1 MTPPD
6 HAGRGAPS
14 RRAFLASLGAAG
26 LSVLPGRRLFAES
39 RDDRVHPLDFVHTHT
54 GEALSLGWLI
64 GGPPHPELQR
74 QVDHFL
80 RDFRNG
86 EVHPIDPA
94 LLDILAGVRGRLGS
108 AEPFH
113 VISGYRSR
121 ATNEMLRRTRGGQA
135 RNSLHIQGKAVDIRL
150 PGVPLARLRDAGLA
164 LGRGGVGYYPS
175 SDFVHLDTGRV
186 RRW

>member
-26 LSVLPGRRLFAES
+26 LSVLPGRRLLAES
-39 RDDRVHPLDFVHTHT
+39 RDDRVRPLDFVHTHT
-54 GEALSLGWLI
+54 GEELSLGFLA
-64 GGPPHPELQR
+64 GGPYEPESLER
-74 QVDHFL
+74 VNRFL

-86 EVHPIDPA
+86 EVHPIDPT
-94 LLDILAGVRGRLGS
+94 LLDLLAAVRGRLGS
-108 AEPFH
+108 GAPFH
-113 VISGYRSR
+113 VISGYRSP

-135 RNSLHIQGKAVDIRL
+135 RNSLHLQGKAVDVRL
-150 PGVPLARLRDAGLA
+150 PGVPLVRLRDAGLA
-164 LGRGGVGYYPS
+164 VGRGGVGYYPA

>member
-26 LSVLPGRRLFAES
+26 LSLLPGRGLLAEA

-64 GGPPHPELQR
+64 GDPPRPEVQE

-86 EVHPIDPA
+86 EEHPIDPA
-94 LLDILAGVRGRLGS
+94 LLDILAAVRGRLG
-108 AEPFH
+108 ATEPFH

-135 RNSLHIQGKAVDIRL
+135 KNSLHLRGQAVDVRL

-164 LGRGGVGYYPS
+164 LRRGGVGYYPA

>member
-26 LSVLPGRRLFAES
+26 LSLLPGRRLFAEA

-64 GGPPHPELQR
+64 GDAPRPEVQQ

-80 RDFRNG
+80 RDFRNS

-94 LLDILAGVRGRLGS
+94 LLDILAAVRGRLG
-108 AEPFH
+108 ATEMKGALTAIRKTLDELG
-113 VISGYRSR
+113 VASGAPAHAAALR
-121 ATNEMLRRTRGGQA
+121 AATA
-135 RNSLHIQGKAVDIRL
+135 
-150 PGVPLARLRDAGLA
+150 
-164 LGRGGVGYYPS
+164 
-175 SDFVHLDTGRV
+175 
-186 RRW
+186 

>member
-6 HAGRGAPS
+6 HTGRGAPS
-14 RRAFLASLGAAG
+14 RRAFLAALGAAG
-26 LSVLPGRRLFAES
+26 LAALPARRLFAMAS
-39 RDDRVHPLDFVHTHT
+39 DRRVRLLDLVHTHT
-54 GEALSLGWLI
+54 GEELSLPWLV
-64 GGPPHPELQR
+64 GGAEPRALQ
-74 QVDHFL
+74 QVNHFL

-86 EVHPIDPA
+86 EEHPIDPA
-94 LLDILAGVRGRLGS
+94 LLDLLSALQGRLGPT
-108 AEPFH
+108 EPFH
-113 VISGYRSR
+113 VISGYRSP

-135 RNSLHIQGKAVDIRL
+135 RNSLHLQGKAVDIRV

-164 LGRGGVGYYPS
+164 LGRGGVGYYPR